1 MSRINFITFAKQNG
15 YNSASIVRANTNGY
29 KYITLADTETGN
41 IENIYLGTRFSE
53 TVEVG
58 AKLNLNE
65 LFVTETENQ
74 AGEKRWKITDKSG
87 VMSEEKLKDYQTF

>member
-41 IENIYLGTRFSE
+41 TENIYLGTRFSE

-74 AGEKRWKITDKSG
+74 PGLRADRE
-87 VMSEEKLKDYQTF
+87 

>member
-1 MSRINFITFAKQNG
+1 MSRIALIAFAKQNG

-29 KYITLADTETGN
+29 KYVTLADSETGN
-41 IENIYLGTRFSE
+41 TENIYLGTRYAE
-53 TVEVG
+53 TVAVG
-58 AKLNLNE
+58 EKLVLAD

-87 VMSEEKLKDYQTF
+87 VISAEKMAEYQTF